1 MKVLFH
7 FRPSELILITVSG
20 RQTPPTVRS
29 VSRYGSTRV
38 RFLLRVQHL
47 SLTVLRD
54 VREETTTAIAV
65 LRTETVVVTVV
76 VTSEETMRR
85 ARDNVN
91 A

>member
-1 MKVLFH
+1 
-7 FRPSELILITVSG
+7 
-20 RQTPPTVRS
+20 
-29 VSRYGSTRV
+29 V

-54 VREETTTAIAV
+54 VREETTTVTAV